1 MIDTRSRGQGSIP
14 TQSYWSGERCLC
26 AGSRTFHPA
35 YLSGLIRFIL
45 CVGQYHRKYFGVGDV
60 SPRKRSRGSPG
71 DRDRDARGNP
81 DRNAHGF
88 ERVLQLPDIAEA
100 KAGSACEEI
109 RAAGRRT
116 FNVAG
121 DLKDSSKFNKLL
133 EKTIAE
139 FGSIDRLVK
148 NASVILRQN
157 IRWSIR
163 TK

>member
-1 MIDTRSRGQGSIP
+1 MRARARFTLLILAVLYASFSVWASITGSISELVTYP
-14 TQSYWSGERCLC
+14 
-26 AGSRTFHPA
+26 
-35 YLSGLIRFIL
+35 
-45 CVGQYHRKYFGVGDV
+45 
-60 SPRKRSRGSPG
+60 RGSVVAG
-71 DRDRDARGNP
+71 AQVIAIETHAGIRT
-81 DRNAHGF
+81 NAHGF

-109 RAAGRRT
+109 RPAGRRT

-121 DLKDSSKFNKLL
+121 DLKGSSKFNKLL

-163 TK
+163 TKESGCT